1 MTYRVDFTTNAF
13 ADLEAIHEKIAEHSP
28 QAADRVYD
36 LLEKSFESLADFPN
50 RHPKARE
57 SQHESTEIRQYIVG
71 NHRVL
76 FRVLSNSVQIL
87 RVRHAAQDDLKPGEL
102 N

>member
-1 MTYRVDFTTNAF
+1 
-13 ADLEAIHEKIAEHSP
+13 
-28 QAADRVYD
+28 VYD

-57 SQHESTEIRQYIVG
+57 SPDESTEIRQYVVG
-71 NHRVL
+71 TYRVL
-76 FRVLSNSVQIL
+76 YRVLPQSVQIL
-87 RVRHAAQDDLKPGEL
+87 RVRHSAQGDLKSGEL